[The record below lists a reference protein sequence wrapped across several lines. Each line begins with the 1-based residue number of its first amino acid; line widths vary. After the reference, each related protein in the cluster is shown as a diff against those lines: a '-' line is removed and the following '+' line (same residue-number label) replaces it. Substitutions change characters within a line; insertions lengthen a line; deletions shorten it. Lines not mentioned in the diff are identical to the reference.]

1 MEFQLPTDE
10 ECQIVVKDSNGNAL
24 CTLDCLDVVIIR
36 QQAIEE
42 AEKLGLDDFWDLVLD
57 KLASKFNLDIKHK
70 SSALAL
76 YAQANDMLVDIKK
89 KSYLLPSPLDSSD
102 SPQDGDQDS

>member
-10 ECQIVVKDSNGNAL
+10 ECEIVVKSGDKVLG
-24 CTLDCLDVVIIR
+24 TVDCLDVVIIR

-42 AEKLGLDDFWDLVLD
+42 SEKLGLDDFWDLVLD

-89 KSYLLPSPLDSSD
+89 KSYLSPNPLDSSD